1 MIEHLNFEA
10 FNIKVHDT
18 KEKFPIKFLGKKPA
32 VIDFYAEWCGPCK
45 AMEPSFKKLSE
56 EFEEVDFYKVN
67 VDSEPLLSNLFSIR
81 SIPTVVYI
89 PLDQNKPILI
99 KTGLMPEGAIR
110 QLLQEIL

>member
-18 KEKFPIKFLGKKPA
+18 KEKLPIKFLGEKPA

-45 AMEPSFKKLSE
+45 AMEPAFKKLSE
-56 EFEEVDFYKVN
+56 EFQDVDFYKVN
-67 VDSEPLLSNLFSIR
+67 VDSEPQLSNLFGIR

-89 PLDQNKPILI
+89 PLDQTKPALTRI
-99 KTGLMPEGAIR
+99 GLMPEAAIR
-110 QLLQEIL
+110 ENIQEIL